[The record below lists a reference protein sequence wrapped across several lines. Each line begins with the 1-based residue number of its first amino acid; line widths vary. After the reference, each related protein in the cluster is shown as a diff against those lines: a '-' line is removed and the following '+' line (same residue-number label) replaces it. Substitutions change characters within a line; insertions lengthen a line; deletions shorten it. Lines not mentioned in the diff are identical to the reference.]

1 MKTSLLKGLDERQK
15 EEVQNSFK
23 AGSKYISQLAKIIE
37 EKINSSWSSSRSNS
51 EYSNPNWAYMQAD
64 SAGYERALKEVLS
77 LLE

>member
-51 EYSNPNWAYMQAD
+51 AYSNPNWAYMQAD